1 MSRRAR
7 RQGLRAGLC
16 PVLASRCA
24 SLDGLRCGVS
34 ALRGQTRPD
43 RSDPEILMFN
53 VHSSLGVAESL
64 AAARYSH
71 AFSPSFE
78 TERLR
83 AQVPAV
89 FASSPSEH
97 LRSTYTFI
105 PTAKVVSALH
115 DVGFQT
121 VAARQAR
128 RRRGSS
134 EHARHLLRF
143 RRRFETVEVGDAIP
157 ELVLSNS
164 HDGTSAY
171 QLRVGLFRPVCANGL
186 MVAMGT
192 FGALYVAHRGDV
204 LERVVVGALEMSER
218 FAELPSVVSR
228 MAWTTLSNAQRAD
241 FVTRAL
247 ALRYGDTVPDGR
259 CWILCR
265 WPVGVRA
272 DATRSHATR
281 LRCCTGPHAG
291 RRR

>member
-1 MSRRAR
+1 
-7 RQGLRAGLC
+7 
-16 PVLASRCA
+16 
-24 SLDGLRCGVS
+24 
-34 ALRGQTRPD
+34 
-43 RSDPEILMFN
+43 MFN
-53 VHSSLGVAESL
+53 VHRSFGVAESL

-247 ALRYGDTVPDGR
+247 ALRYGDTVPDGLR
-259 CWILCR
+259 PERLLLPKR
-265 WPVGVRA
+265 DEDVGDDLWSVFNVVQEWLVGGGVPRIA
-272 DATRSHATR
+272 PS
-281 LRCCTGPHAG
+281 G
-291 RRR
+291 RRCSTRGIRAIREDVRLNTGLWAIAASYLEAA